1 MKKILLLSAFCLC
14 CCTAFSASEQQEQ
27 PSQPVAIT
35 KTQAPQVWSL
45 TRFER
50 EFGGAD
56 PLHGWNRTMFTFNDF
71 LMQYLVRPIGIG
83 YTTIIPRPLI
93 EIIENMCCNLEF
105 PRKLIT
111 CLGTAEWGGAW
122 DETLRFL
129 TNSTIGLGGMFDPA
143 KHWFHIYS
151 TDSDFGR
158 MFAVWGIDPGC
169 TLILPF
175 CSFVNVRD
183 GAGAIFDYAFDGRT
197 YIPYSSWTN
206 VNRII
211 VAEDQYAAFMAHAT
225 DRYHIYRTFMIA
237 RRKMINDLKGYH
249 AANDFIK
256 LVKSKPVIPQQK
268 EDNTIP
274 SYAIPLKNYY
284 PQGSLIDT
292 FRVMYFRPEQRD
304 DFWWMRLSCF
314 NRDFD
319 TNCEK
324 LEINMYGDRP
334 YEYFF
339 RAPDPEGIKRKKP
352 GLVFILPGIGSRKEG
367 SSAMSLAEMFWKKGY
382 HVVITDSAFVPEF
395 STRVCN
401 NTFPGYAPEDVKY
414 MQKLLCAIKENLKQN
429 AMIPQNTE
437 VAVAGWSFGGIHTL
451 FLADLE
457 QKNPKLNA
465 KRYLAIA
472 PPADLGHAIKQVDS
486 FAKVTLS
493 WKKEEAK
500 EKTLNA
506 VTALMG
512 VNNMKKLPPEGSVFT
527 RLNLTE
533 EQAKHIIAS
542 MFRLTIR
549 DLLLTKHL
557 VSPLPGIK
565 NNGDPDNRIKLLE
578 ELDNLSFRQ
587 YTSFFP
593 ASYEQLVKDTSLR
606 SIEKT
611 LRNDTKIRV
620 IHTWDDFLLNEQDK
634 DYLTKTLGS
643 RITWYRNGGHL
654 GNLYTTPV
662 KTKIQE
668 WIDF

>member
-1 MKKILLLSAFCLC
+1 MIKKNLLLLALILC
-14 CCTAFSASEQQEQ
+14 CNTAFPASEQHRQT
-27 PSQPVAIT
+27 PAAIT
-35 KTQAPQVWSL
+35 ETQAPQVWSL

-50 EFGGAD
+50 EFGGSD
-56 PLHGWNRTMFTFNDF
+56 PLQRWNRTMFTFNDF

-83 YTTIIPRPLI
+83 YTTIFPRPLVN
-93 EIIENMCCNLEF
+93 IIENICCNLEF

-143 KHWFHIYS
+143 KHWFHVYS

-158 MFAVWGIDPGC
+158 MFAVWGIKPGC

-197 YIPYSSWTN
+197 YIPYSSWAN
-206 VNRII
+206 INRIV
-211 VAEDQYAAFMAHAT
+211 VAEKHYAAFMANAT
-225 DRYHIYRTFMIA
+225 DRYHIYRAFMIA
-237 RRKMINDLKGYH
+237 RRKMINDMKGYH

-256 LVKSKPVIPQQK
+256 MVKSKPVIPPQK

-274 SYAIPLKNYY
+274 AYVIPLKNYY
-284 PQGSLIDT
+284 PQGAVIDT
-292 FRVMYFRPEQRD
+292 FRVIYFRPEQRG
-304 DFWWMRLSCF
+304 DFWWMHLSCF

-324 LEINMYGDRP
+324 RKINIYGARP

-339 RAPDPEGIKRKKP
+339 RAPDPAGINRKKP

-367 SSAMSLAEMFWKKGY
+367 NSAMSLAEIFWKKGY

-395 STRVCN
+395 SKPVCN
-401 NTFPGYAPEDVKY
+401 NTLPGYAPEDVKY
-414 MQKLLCAIKENLKQN
+414 MQNLLYSIKKDLKDTD
-429 AMIPQNTE
+429 MIPPDTE

-457 QKNPKLNA
+457 QKSPKLNA
-465 KRYLAIA
+465 ERYLAIS
-472 PPADLGHAIKQVDS
+472 PPVDLGHAIKQLDS
-486 FAKVTLS
+486 FAQVS
-493 WKKEEAK
+493 IHWNKEEAK

-506 VTALMG
+506 ITSLWG
-512 VNNMKKLPPEGSVFT
+512 YNNMEKLPQEGSIFT

-533 EQAKHIIAS
+533 EQAKYLIAS

-557 VSPLPGIK
+557 VTPLPGIK

-587 YTSFFP
+587 YASFFP
-593 ASYEQLVKDTSLR
+593 ASYDKLVKNTSLR

-611 LRNDTKIRV
+611 LQNDTKIRI
-620 IHTWDDFLLNEQDK
+620 IHTWDDFLLNGQDK

-643 RITWYRNGGHL
+643 RITWFRNGGHL

-662 KTKIQE
+662 KTKISE